1 MEELIGMWVGSG
13 LILQRHEDI
22 QKQNVIFSVEATA
35 RKYFNL
41 LERKSFL
48 SVAAPG
54 ENRVSLSVGL
64 FYI

>member
-1 MEELIGMWVGSG
+1 MEELIDMWVGSG
-13 LILQRHEDI
+13 LILQRHEGI

-54 ENRVSLSVGL
+54 E
-64 FYI
+64 